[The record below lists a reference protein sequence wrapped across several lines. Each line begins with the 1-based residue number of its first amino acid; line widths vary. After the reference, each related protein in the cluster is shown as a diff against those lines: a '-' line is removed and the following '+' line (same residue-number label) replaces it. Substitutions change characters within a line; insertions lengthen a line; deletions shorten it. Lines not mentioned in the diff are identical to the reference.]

1 MAFGQSS
8 TRTSKEL
15 QAICERLR
23 TSDSSVQHVWVALAA
38 LIFLRWADFQ
48 DAEREAIAAF
58 DEDDFTPVLPSRL
71 HWRSWCELPP
81 EQLSETLKAVMGRIV
96 DHEPDSALA
105 VQLSRITP
113 GLEVLL
119 WYPPDVV
126 KSMCQ
131 WLRTHPI
138 ETPAERLALRRTFD
152 ECSASADVDD
162 AGMLRTP
169 DEVVNVMVRLADPKF
184 GESVYDPCLGTGRF
198 LTRSLDYVHKM
209 TDMSDPLRL
218 MSGKPLLNV
227 AGVELDEQQYVIA
240 LTRMVLSGVVEP
252 QLERGSSL
260 ERDGAGNQHHELFD
274 IVLGNPPWG
283 MKLSTDGLGQYPVP
297 TNDSASL
304 FVQHA
309 LSNLRPGG
317 RLMMTVP
324 PSLLFSQKDQPLRE
338 YLIERNQ
345 LESVI
350 SLPSKLFK
358 PYTSVGFTL
367 LEVVRGGQTKS
378 VRFVDGDAIYRE
390 NREDLEKSYTVDEL
404 CIKFWNHAR
413 RPESETTYRVEG
425 VSKLADREY
434 DLTPRAR
441 TESKLEA
448 NLESLDKDISI
459 QTLGEVCKILRGHN
473 IPGRELMGQPPRS
486 NYEPSGT
493 TLFDDLEQQDI
504 NPQRPFD
511 FADEAIPYLRIKD
524 IQGGTISTGSSWL
537 MPATASNLDPKKKVR
552 GGDVLLSKSGS
563 IGKAGIVRNGAIG
576 GVASSGLFILR
587 AQPGIDANYL
597 VAYLQSEDARTWLDE
612 RARGSAAR
620 HLSAKTLESLPIP
633 VPAMQIQERIISSI
647 KNDRGDAISALSNIG
662 LERRDDDSITQSI
675 LAWINEEGARIGQHR
690 AVDQLVSENEEVSSA
705 MKEHGLQSH
714 PASTLISCLEE
725 TAHYGS
731 PIHVCTKCGHPY
743 VIDFQ
748 GGTHQLPEGYQSV
761 VYKSCK
767 PCFVGDGLS
776 EYTLESIRE
785 RSPLAPWAIAMT
797 EAIDQMT
804 LLTLIEDGASLL
816 ATLQAA
822 RRLIDSSLSKIPSTE
837 KTGHPKRLVADFLS
851 LIDLCIER
859 LHATPRIEIS
869 VSLSAYV
876 DREPDQFE
884 IDVKNSGLLPIRVL
898 RLQTDGLDSEEAGSL
913 LPHLRDGGTEQV
925 KLLCSASL
933 EDQIVTVSW
942 TGKRF
947 DGVPFSGQD
956 VLSVP
961 APNKNKG
968 EATESSHGEQEADLV
983 SPYVCGDP
991 ITQERNDLFYGREE
1005 LIDQIRRQVQKSGNV
1020 VLLEGNRR
1028 SGKSSILKHLEGT
1041 QSVPGWLCVYCSVHA
1056 AEGDDSGHVSSVSFF
1071 QRFSLQIARAIRS
1084 SFGSVVLPDGTTV
1097 STRRAVSQGIRNQ
1110 ICKESPFGDF
1120 QEFVESAVDQLAE
1133 HDTKLLLMLD
1143 EFDKLQ
1149 DDIERGSLSS
1159 QFLLNLRSL
1168 IQSTP
1173 RFTMLITGALRLQ
1186 RLREAYWSAL
1196 YGLGTRYG
1204 VTALSESDAR
1214 ALIVEPVKEAFRFS
1228 DGVTEQIIQLTA
1240 SQPYLIQC
1248 VCYRVFDIATR
1259 EQLKQIKSDHLFDA
1273 IMELIQDNEHFAA
1286 LWDYAHLERRKL
1298 LLVIIRGET
1307 KQPNTASTRFGMLQE
1322 KLADAGIYLPDED
1335 LDRDISDLLE
1345 LELIKST
1352 GSPSD
1357 RKYQLA
1363 VPLMGLWIDVH
1374 KDLSVL
1380 RSRALTE
1387 AEEKPTDAKIRELK
1401 HLSREVRRIEDDLEQ

>member
-1 MAFGQSS
+1 MAFGQSA

-81 EQLSETLKAVMGRIV
+81 EQLSETLKSVMGRIV
-96 DHEPDSALA
+96 DHEPDAALA

-138 ETPAERLALRRTFD
+138 ETPAERLALRRAFD
-152 ECSASADVDD
+152 ECSASADVED

-198 LTRSLDYVHKM
+198 LTRSLDHVHKM

-227 AGVELDEQQYVIA
+227 AGVELDEHQYVIA

-324 PSLLFSQKDQPLRE
+324 PSLLFSQKDQQLRE

-448 NLESLDKDISI
+448 NLELLDKDIAI

-511 FADEAIPYLRIKD
+511 FADQAIPYLRIKD

-537 MPATASNLDPKKKVR
+537 MPAAASNLDPKKKVR

-587 AQPGIDANYL
+587 TQPGIDANYL

-633 VPAMQIQERIISSI
+633 VPAMQIQERVLKAVRAGSDDVLAELSQPVGDNFDPIDHAIEDWLDQEEHRLYRHKTAADVI
-647 KNDRGDAISALSNIG
+647 LERLEYEGDAKANQQVLREAVKILLACLDESTRFGAPLRVCSECHQPYHLNYDLTDFSAAN
-662 LERRDDDSITQSI
+662 D
-675 LAWINEEGARIGQHR
+675 
-690 AVDQLVSENEEVSSA
+690 
-705 MKEHGLQSH
+705 
-714 PASTLISCLEE
+714 
-725 TAHYGS
+725 YGS
-731 PIHVCTKCGHPY
+731 KILEWC
-743 VIDFQ
+743 
-748 GGTHQLPEGYQSV
+748 PECWHGVGPSSLTRESLFEASPFAAWALEMFESV
-761 VYKSCK
+761 
-767 PCFVGDGLS
+767 DGF
-776 EYTLESIRE
+776 RN
-785 RSPLAPWAIAMT
+785 
-797 EAIDQMT
+797 
-804 LLTLIEDGASLL
+804 IEELKDGASLF
-816 ATLQAA
+816 ATLQAG
-822 RRLIDSSLSKIPSTE
+822 RRRIEKSEQFFPEHRDAERAEELIEQFVK
-837 KTGHPKRLVADFLS
+837 
-851 LIDLCIER
+851 LIDLTLSSLLDAPVVECKAIPLQEPVGDCKFELVVRNDGMLPLRNVEFLQKEHGEYGFNDFATTGLLREAAEVRFPFWSKQPEQVSMRWECAR
-859 LHATPRIEIS
+859 LDGKGCHGTCEVDLPRS
-869 VSLSAYV
+869 
-876 DREPDQFE
+876 
-884 IDVKNSGLLPIRVL
+884 IDVGK
-898 RLQTDGLDSEEAGSL
+898 QSEIAKPLGS
-913 LPHLRDGGTEQV
+913 
-925 KLLCSASL
+925 
-933 EDQIVTVSW
+933 
-942 TGKRF
+942 
-947 DGVPFSGQD
+947 
-956 VLSVP
+956 
-961 APNKNKG
+961 
-968 EATESSHGEQEADLV
+968 
-983 SPYVCGDP
+983 SPYVCGDE
-991 ITQERNDLFYGREE
+991 INLARTHLFYGRSE
-1005 LIDQIRRQVQKSGNV
+1005 LIGRIRRQVEESGNV

-1028 SGKSSILKHLEGT
+1028 SGKSSVLRHLEGT
-1041 QSVPGWLCVYCSVHA
+1041 ETIPNWLCVYCSIQS
-1056 AEGDDSGHVSSVSFF
+1056 AEGNDEGRVSASNYFR
-1071 QRFSLQIARAIRS
+1071 RFALQIARAVRDN
-1084 SFGSVVLPDGTTV
+1084 FGSVSFPDGTTAT
-1097 STRRAVSQGIRNQ
+1097 TRKAVSQSSREAIGN
-1110 ICKESPFGDF
+1110 EMPFSDF
-1120 QEFVESAVDQLAE
+1120 QDFMETVLEQLS
-1133 HDTKLLLMLD
+1133 DPGVNLLLMLD

-1149 DDIERGSLSS
+1149 DDIKEGQLSS

-1168 IQSTP
+1168 IQSTS
-1173 RFTMLITGALRLQ
+1173 RFTMLITGSLRLQ
-1186 RLREAYWSAL
+1186 RLREEYWSAL
-1196 YGLGTRYG
+1196 YGLGTRFG
-1204 VTALSESDAR
+1204 VSALSDQDAR
-1214 ALIVEPVKEAFRFS
+1214 RLIVEPVRDALTF
-1228 DGVTEQIIQLTA
+1228 TEESLNRIIHLTSA
-1240 SQPYLIQC
+1240 QPYLIQC
-1248 VCYRVFDIATR
+1248 VCNRVFDVAVRT
-1259 EQLKQIKSDHLFDA
+1259 QVTHIKADHLFDA
-1273 IMELIQDNEHFAA
+1273 VMELIEDNEHFAA
-1286 LWDYAHLERRKL
+1286 LWDYAHLARRKL
-1298 LLVIIRGET
+1298 LLAIIHRES
-1307 KQPNTASTRFGMLQE
+1307 KQGGGPPRFGMLQE
-1322 KLADAGIYLPDED
+1322 KLADAGVFLPDED
-1335 LDRDISDLLE
+1335 LDRDTADLLE
-1345 LELIKST
+1345 LELIKAK

-1363 VPLMGLWIDVH
+1363 VPLMGLWIELHQDIA
-1374 KDLSVL
+1374 VL
-1380 RSRALTE
+1380 KSRALAE

-1401 HLSREVRRIEDDLEQ
+1401 HLSHEVQRLEDDLEDPE

>member
-1 MAFGQSS
+1 MAFGQST

-23 TSDSSVQHVWVALAA
+23 TSGSSVQHFWVALAA

-58 DEDDFTPVLPSRL
+58 DEDDFTPVLPSQL

-81 EQLSETLKAVMGRIV
+81 EQLSEALKSVMGRIV
-96 DHEPDSALA
+96 NHEPDSALA

-113 GLEVLL
+113 GLEELL
-119 WYPPDVV
+119 WYSPDVV

-198 LTRSLDYVHKM
+198 LTRSLDYVHKI
-209 TDMSDPLRL
+209 TDISDPLRL

-227 AGVELDEQQYVIA
+227 AGVELDEHQYVIA

-274 IVLGNPPWG
+274 VVLGNPPWG
-283 MKLSTDGLGQYPVP
+283 MKVSTDGLGQYPVP

-345 LESVI
+345 LETVI

-413 RPESETTYRVEG
+413 RPESETTFRVEG

-441 TESKLEA
+441 TESKLEP
-448 NLESLDKDISI
+448 NLELLDKDIPI
-459 QTLGEVCKILRGHN
+459 RTLGDVCKILRGHN
-473 IPGRELMGQPPRS
+473 ISSRELLNHPPRS

-493 TLFDDLEQQDI
+493 MLFDDLEQEAI

-537 MPATASNLDPKKKVR
+537 MPAAASNLDPKKKVR

-563 IGKAGIVRNGAIG
+563 IGKTGIVRNGAIG

-587 AQPGIDANYL
+587 TQPGIDPNYL
-597 VAYLQSEDARTWLDE
+597 VAYLQSEDARIWLDE

-620 HLSAKTLESLPIP
+620 HLSIKTLESLPIP
-633 VPAMQIQERIISSI
+633 IPAMQIQERIVRSAQGDRADAVDLLFEISG
-647 KNDRGDAISALSNIG
+647 DRGD
-662 LERRDDDSITQSI
+662 DDVTKLI
-675 LAWINEEGARIGQHR
+675 LDWVNEEAARINQHR
-690 AVDQLVSENEEVSSA
+690 VADQAITNNEQLKLKASG
-705 MKEHGLQSH
+705 HGIEIH
-714 PASTLISCLEE
+714 PASALLSCLEE

-731 PIHVCTKCGHPY
+731 PIHICSNCREPY

-748 GGTHQLPEGYQSV
+748 NGTSGTPEGYQSV
-761 VYKSCK
+761 VYESCK
-767 PCFVGDGLS
+767 PCFVDAGPSDYSLDSIQEKS
-776 EYTLESIRE
+776 E
-785 RSPLAPWAIAMT
+785 LAPWAIAMS

-804 LLTLIEDGASLL
+804 LVTMIKDGASLL

-822 RRLIDSSLSKIPSTE
+822 RGRIDSSRALIPAME
-837 KTGHPKRLVADFLS
+837 KSGNPKRLIADFLS

-859 LHATPRIEIS
+859 LHSTPKIEVS
-869 VSLSAYV
+869 VALSTYV
-876 DREPDQFE
+876 ERDVDQFA
-884 IDVKNSGLLPIRVL
+884 IDVKNTGLLPVRVL
-898 RLQTDGLDSEEAGSL
+898 RLRPNGIDAEDSGSVI
-913 LPHLRDGGTEQV
+913 PHLRDGGTEQV
-925 KLLCSASL
+925 QLSCRSVL
-933 EDQIVTVSW
+933 EDQELVVHWS
-942 TGKRF
+942 GKRF
-947 DGVPFSGQD
+947 DGVPFEGKTQLLVPSPIKSEDQSLSETAQDDSGN
-956 VLSVP
+956 L
-961 APNKNKG
+961 A
-968 EATESSHGEQEADLV
+968 

-991 ITQERNDLFYGREE
+991 ITQERNDLFYGREG
-1005 LIDQIRRQVQKSGNV
+1005 LVDQIRRQVQKSGNV

-1041 QSVPGWLCVYCSVHA
+1041 ESIPGWLCVYCSVHS
-1056 AEGDDSGHVSSVSFF
+1056 AEGDDEGRVSAASFL
-1071 QRFSLQIARAIRS
+1071 QRFSLQIARSIR
-1084 SFGSVVLPDGTTV
+1084 GSIGVFVFPDDSEAT
-1097 STRRAVSQGIRNQ
+1097 TRRAVSQGVRNA
-1110 ICKESPFGDF
+1110 ISKETPFADF
-1120 QEFVESAVDQLAE
+1120 QELVESSVQQLMQ
-1133 HDTKLLLMLD
+1133 HNLCLLLMLD

-1149 DDIERGSLSS
+1149 DDIQRGSLSS

-1168 IQSTP
+1168 IQSSP
-1173 RFTMLITGALRLQ
+1173 RFTMLITGSLRLQ
-1186 RLREAYWSAL
+1186 RLREEYWSAL

-1204 VTALSESDAR
+1204 VSELSEKDAR
-1214 ALIVEPVKEAFRFS
+1214 ALIVEPVENLISFS
-1228 DGVTEQIIQLTA
+1228 DDVVDQIIELTA
-1240 SQPYLIQC
+1240 RQPYLIQC
-1248 VCYRVFDIATR
+1248 VCYRVFDLATR
-1259 EQLKQIKSDHLFDA
+1259 EQLQRVKSKDLFDA
-1273 IMELIQDNEHFAA
+1273 IIELIEDNEHFAA
-1286 LWDYAHLERRKL
+1286 LWDYAHFERRKL
-1298 LLVIIRGET
+1298 LLAIIRGET
-1307 KQPNTASTRFGMLQE
+1307 KQAGNPPRFGMLQE
-1322 KLADAGIYLPDED
+1322 KLADAGIFLPDEE
-1335 LDRDISDLLE
+1335 LDNDIADLLE
-1345 LELIKST
+1345 LELIRSI

-1363 VPLMGLWIDVH
+1363 VPLMGLWIDMH
-1374 KDLSVL
+1374 QDLTVL

-1387 AEEKPTDAKIRELK
+1387 SEEKSTNAKKRELK
-1401 HLSREVRRIEDDLEQ
+1401 YLTREMKRIENDLENPE